1 MGLHRGQWDERCR
14 WIARILHLQTA
25 TRRRAV
31 KPPAPPAAAVKA
43 AAAATAAAAAA
54 AAAAAIAAVAVA
66 EAGHGET
73 SVHANSTATRSS
85 SSGQPSSIETPRRH
99 HRICRRRV
107 RCGRAH
113 RRDDGKSLAAAGGD
127 LLALQHLEA
136 RADARRRADNHRVEL
151 LPARGCR
158 GERATERARAGAAVR
173 LRRCAGREHAGKR

>member
-1 MGLHRGQWDERCR
+1 MEERYRLRSHDRPEAVAMGLHRGQWNERCR
-14 WIARILHLQTA
+14 WIARILHLQTV
-25 TRRRAV
+25 TRRHVV
-31 KPPAPPAAAVKA
+31 KPPAPPPPPPAAAAKAA
-43 AAAATAAAAAA
+43 AAAATAAAA
-54 AAAAAIAAVAVA
+54 AVA

-85 SSGQPSSIETPRRH
+85 SSGQPSPIETPRRH
-99 HRICRRRV
+99 HRVCRRRA

-158 GERATERARAGAAVR
+158 GERAAERA
-173 LRRCAGREHAGKR
+173 